1 MKILFLTPQVPYPP
15 QQGAALRNWGLISGL
30 AERHEVAVLSFLS
43 PGQSA
48 ELATRLQAACRIETV
63 VLTTRTFRDRLRS
76 LFTTRQPD
84 MALRL
89 ASGTYAHRLA
99 EWLAR
104 ERFDV
109 VHVGGIE
116 MAPFLDVIEA
126 ARPRPLMVFDN
137 LNCEYLLQK
146 RAFLTDLAAP
156 GCWPGAAYS
165 FVQWRRLHRY
175 EAEACR
181 RADHVLAVSDADAV
195 ALQALV
201 PGLGVTVVP
210 NGVDTRAYRA
220 QSSKSKAQTP
230 NSKLQIPNS
239 KFRGSESDLVF
250 TGTMDFRPNV
260 DAVLWFARKVL
271 PRVRAQAPGAHLFVV
286 GQRPHRRL
294 DGLRSDPAVT
304 LTGWVEDVRPYIA
317 QAAVYVAPLRI
328 GGGTRLKLL
337 EAMAMGQAVVAT
349 RLGAEG
355 YPVTDAREL
364 LLADT
369 PADFTAAVV
378 TLLRAPERRA
388 ELGQTARAFVERLYD
403 WRVIVPRVETVYQR
417 LVAGRG

>member
-1 MKILFLTPQVPYPP
+1 MKVLFLTPQVPYPP

-48 ELATRLQAACRIETV
+48 EIATRLQAACRIETV
-63 VLTTRTFRDRLRS
+63 VLTTRRFRDRLRS

-146 RAFLTDLAAP
+146 RAFLTDLGAP
-156 GCWPGAAYS
+156 GRWPGAAYS

-181 RADHVLAVSDADAV
+181 LADHVLAVSDADAV

-210 NGVDTRAYRA
+210 NGVDTRAYRV
-220 QSSKSKAQTP
+220 QSPKSNFQTP
-230 NSKLQIPNS
+230 NSKPS
-239 KFRGSESDLVF
+239 SGSDLVF

-260 DAVLWFARKVL
+260 DAVLWFAQKVL
-271 PRVRAQAPGAHLFVV
+271 PRVRAQAPGVHLFVV

-337 EAMAMGQAVVAT
+337 EAMAMGKAVVAT
-349 RLGAEG
+349 CLGAEG

-369 PADFTAAVV
+369 PADFTSAVV
-378 TLLRAPERRA
+378 TLLRSPDRRA

-403 WRVIVPRVETVYQR
+403 WRVIVPRVETVYRR

>member
-1 MKILFLTPQVPYPP
+1 MKVLFLTPQVPYPP

-30 AERHEVAVLSFLS
+30 AERHEVAVLAFLS

-63 VLTTRTFRDRLRS
+63 TLKTRRFRDRLHS

-109 VHVGGIE
+109 VHIGGIE

-146 RAFLTDLAAP
+146 RAFLTDLGAP
-156 GCWPGAAYS
+156 GRWPGAAYS
-165 FVQWRRLHRY
+165 LVQWRRLHRY

-195 ALQALV
+195 ALRDLV
-201 PGLGVTVVP
+201 PELGVTVVP
-210 NGVDTRAYRA
+210 NGVDTRVYQF
-220 QSSKSKAQTP
+220 QSPKSKVQ
-230 NSKLQIPNS
+230 SPNS
-239 KFRGSESDLVF
+239 KFQGSGSDLVF

-260 DAVLWFARKVL
+260 DAVLWFTRKVL
-271 PRVRAQAPGAHLFVV
+271 PRVREQAPGVHLFVV

-304 LTGWVEDVRPYIA
+304 VTGWVEDVRPYIA
-317 QAAVYVAPLRI
+317 QAVVYVAPLRI

-337 EAMAMGQAVVAT
+337 EAMAMGKAVVAT

-378 TLLRAPERRA
+378 TLLQSPERRA

-403 WRVIVPRVETVYQR
+403 WRVIVPRVEMVYRR

>member
-1 MKILFLTPQVPYPP
+1 MKVLFLTPQVPYPP

-30 AERHEVAVLSFLS
+30 AERHEVAVLAFLS

-63 VLTTRTFRDRLRS
+63 TLKTRRFRDRLHS

-109 VHVGGIE
+109 VHIGGIE

-146 RAFLTDLAAP
+146 RAFLTDLGAP
-156 GCWPGAAYS
+156 GRWPGAAYS
-165 FVQWRRLHRY
+165 LVQWRRLHRY

-195 ALQALV
+195 ALRDLV
-201 PGLGVTVVP
+201 PELGVTVVP
-210 NGVDTRAYRA
+210 NGVDTRAYRV
-220 QSSKSKAQTP
+220 QSPKSKP
-230 NSKLQIPNS
+230 SS
-239 KFRGSESDLVF
+239 GSDLVF

-260 DAVLWFARKVL
+260 DAVLWFTRKVL
-271 PRVRAQAPGAHLFVV
+271 PRVREQAPGVHLFVV

-304 LTGWVEDVRPYIA
+304 VTGWVEDVRPYIA
-317 QAAVYVAPLRI
+317 QAVVYVAPLRI

-337 EAMAMGQAVVAT
+337 EAMAMGKAVVAT

-378 TLLRAPERRA
+378 TLLQSPERRA

-403 WRVIVPRVETVYQR
+403 WRVIVPRVEMVYRR

>member
-1 MKILFLTPQVPYPP
+1 MKVLFLTPQVPYPP

-76 LFTTRQPD
+76 LFTARQPD

-116 MAPFLDVIEA
+116 MAPYLDVIEA

-146 RAFLTDLAAP
+146 RAFLTDLGAP
-156 GCWPGAAYS
+156 GRWPGAAYS

-175 EAEACR
+175 EAEVCR
-181 RADHVLAVSDADAV
+181 LADHVLAVSDADAV

-210 NGVDTRAYRA
+210 NGVDTRAYRS
-220 QSSKSKAQTP
+220 QSPKSK
-230 NSKLQIPNS
+230 I
-239 KFRGSESDLVF
+239 RGSGSDLVF
-250 TGTMDFRPNV
+250 TGTMDFLPNV
-260 DAVLWFARKVL
+260 DAVLWFTRKVL

-337 EAMAMGQAVVAT
+337 EAMAMGKAVVAT

-378 TLLRAPERRA
+378 TLLRSPERRA

-403 WRVIVPRVETVYQR
+403 WRVIVPRVETVYRR